1 MVQAEETSSIGDV
14 VKMVSQRKMINFCNS
29 NYFISIPD
37 GNKTNVFDDQILAN
51 FKTIEMLI
59 IGVRRI

>member
-14 VKMVSQRKMINFCNS
+14 VKMVSQRKMINFYNS